1 MTVNSLSRRPRTG
14 SHDGD
19 WSNSRRV
26 VSVLAS
32 IKRAYRK
39 CVPAAM
45 RRSRLVRRALRHINR
60 HLPHDVVYDE
70 DYYRLKVDSAASR
83 SAAVIARSIVADIVP
98 RTRSAI
104 DVGCGTGALLEE
116 LRARGCEV
124 CGLEYSDAALARLR
138 SVGLRVF
145 KSNFEQD
152 DFSVAERFDLVVSME
167 VAEHLPEKVAGRF
180 VDLLCRLADRIVFTA
195 APPGQ
200 GGTDHVNEQPA
211 EYWVDMFRKRGFR
224 HDAGLSESWRE
235 SWRCSQRVQ
244 SFYYD
249 NLMVFRRETQSR
261 TGVEVIHPGSV

>member
-1 MTVNSLSRRPRTG
+1 MTVNSLSRRPRIR

-19 WSNSRRV
+19 WSNSRRL
-26 VSVLAS
+26 VSVIAS

-39 CVPAAM
+39 CVPAAI
-45 RRSRLVRRALRHINR
+45 RQSRFVRRVRRHINR
-60 HLPHDVVYDE
+60 HLPHDAVYDA
-70 DYYRLKVDSAASR
+70 DYYRLKVHSAASR
-83 SAAVIARSIVADIVP
+83 SAGVIARSIVADIVP
-98 RTRSAI
+98 RTQTVI

-124 CGLEYSDAALARLR
+124 CGLEYSDAALARCR

-145 KSNFEQD
+145 KTNLEED
-152 DFSVAERFDLVVSME
+152 DSPVAERFDLAVSME

-180 VDLLCRLADRIVFTA
+180 VDLLCSLADRIVFTA

-224 HDAGLSESWRE
+224 RDADLSESWRE
-235 SWRCSQRVQ
+235 SWRSSQRVQ

-249 NLMVFRRETQSR
+249 NLMVFRRETQPR
-261 TGVEVIHPGSV
+261 PGPEVIHPGSV